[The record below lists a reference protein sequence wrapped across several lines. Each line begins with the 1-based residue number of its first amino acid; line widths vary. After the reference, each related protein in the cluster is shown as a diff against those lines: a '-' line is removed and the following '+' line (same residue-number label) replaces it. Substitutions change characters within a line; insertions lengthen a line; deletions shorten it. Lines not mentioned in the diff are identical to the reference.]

1 MSAFVLREA
10 ILADVPRLAEIY
22 GHAVLNGTAT
32 FELVPPDEA
41 EMQARFETL
50 ITGHGYPYIVAAD
63 RTDRVLGY
71 AYAGAFPHAPGLPLV
86 GRGFG
91 LHRARRP
98 MAAASAARFSTRLLE
113 LCEERGFR
121 QMIAVIGGSDH
132 APSIRLHERAG
143 FRTIGIFHGS
153 GFKFGRWI
161 DTVFM
166 QIPIGDGRMSLP
178 DENSGP
184 GLIKS

>member
-1 MSAFVLREA
+1 MSAYALREA
-10 ILADVPRLAEIY
+10 VAADVPRLTEIY
-22 GHAVLNGTAT
+22 AHAVMNGTASY
-32 FELVPPDEA
+32 ELVPPTEP
-41 EMQARFETL
+41 EMLSRFEAL
-50 ITGHGYPYIVAAD
+50 TGQDYPYIVAENGAG
-63 RTDRVLGY
+63 RVIGY
-71 AYAGAFPHAPGLPLV
+71 AYAGPFRMRPAYRWSVEDSVYIAPEAY
-86 GRGFG
+86 GRGAG
-91 LHRARRP
+91 
-98 MAAASAARFSTRLLE
+98 SALLERLLE
-113 LCEERGFR
+113 LCEEGGFR

>member
-10 ILADVPRLAEIY
+10 VLADVPRLAEIY

-50 ITGHGYPYIVAAD
+50 KAQGYPYIVAAD
-63 RTDRVLGY
+63 RHDRVIGY
-71 AYAGAFPHAPGLPLV
+71 AYAGPFRARPAYRWSVEDSVYIAPEAY
-86 GRGFG
+86 GRGAG
-91 LHRARRP
+91 
-98 MAAASAARFSTRLLE
+98 SALLERLLE
-113 LCEERGFR
+113 LCEEGGFR

-178 DENSGP
+178 DETHPP
-184 GLIKS
+184 GLIKG